1 MAEQKACALCT
12 LSHNISSAPA
22 STRPPFRYTIW
33 TTPPSSFAC
42 STSTN
47 SSCCTQESTLK
58 TTLRCCNSSDQLAV
72 MTHLRLAS
80 VEVSFGAALF
90 DRVQHSAGAR
100 DPAARSRSLRTD
112 SLRLLLLCS
121 LDCNHC
127 RIMCAPALFCHRCF
141 GPLHGRIV
149 CKRRVSSYHPIV
161 ADHVWADI

>member
-58 TTLRCCNSSDQLAV
+58 TILRCYNSSGQLAV
-72 MTHLRLAS
+72 LTHLRLAS
-80 VEVSFGAALF
+80 VEVSFDAALF
-90 DRVQHSAGAR
+90 HRVRHTAGAR
-100 DPAARSRSLRTD
+100 DPTARSRSQRVQFTTVAAVQPRTQ
-112 SLRLLLLCS
+112 SLPHYARTCTVLQAVLS
-121 LDCNHC
+121 
-127 RIMCAPALFCHRCF
+127 PAARTTCLQAEGEFV
-141 GPLHGRIV
+141 PPESGR
-149 CKRRVSSYHPIV
+149 S
-161 ADHVWADI
+161 